1 MSCKNKK
8 NLEVITDFPTK
19 GTILQQFQKYL
30 EKHKKVSDIIDFLS
44 IQNARMICQAEKGV
58 SEQLK
63 DELIE
68 FYQYFI
74 TNFDELTYSARIEN
88 WGMEPLVLRM
98 ADHFLYE
105 RHQQLREQY
114 LAELPIS
121 VAMEAKFLCDTLFRI
136 RKYRFFSFFVDDDIY
151 TLELKKS
158 IYREELEDAKQ
169 ELFYLCAKM
178 IASYGVVVV
187 RCIDG
192 KQQEIFGIRTSD
204 TGIWDPVPKEQM
216 LDAHTLA
223 PDGTRLEPED
233 GVIYTQIEREMGPI
247 PIVTGRKSRKK
258 KL

>member
-68 FYQYFI
+68 FYQYFM

-136 RKYRFFSFFVDDDIY
+136 RKYRVFSFFADDDIY
-151 TLELKKS
+151 TTSLQFLNFFKS
-158 IYREELEDAKQ
+158 
-169 ELFYLCAKM
+169 
-178 IASYGVVVV
+178 
-187 RCIDG
+187 
-192 KQQEIFGIRTSD
+192 
-204 TGIWDPVPKEQM
+204 
-216 LDAHTLA
+216 
-223 PDGTRLEPED
+223 
-233 GVIYTQIEREMGPI
+233 
-247 PIVTGRKSRKK
+247 
-258 KL
+258 